1 MTVSQSRS
9 TGCTSTTFLRGD
21 GNFSTVVTATP
32 AFSPLPH
39 MMATTSIA
47 IGSAACYKI
56 KAISTVKMSPTAIR
70 LFFPTAANEDISI
83 AIYKSDTSSTAMSDA
98 TLYASIV
105 DQDIGTDAGEQEFEL
120 NQESSVG
127 DIEVGDGIVLVV
139 SIKGGGGGDTMLG
152 GTGVSDA
159 GLAVI
164 SSTQSYV
171 SSAFPTPIGDLATGF
186 SATARRISYFLY

>member
-1 MTVSQSRS
+1 
-9 TGCTSTTFLRGD
+9 
-21 GNFSTVVTATP
+21 
-32 AFSPLPH
+32 
-39 MMATTSIA
+39 
-47 IGSAACYKI
+47 
-56 KAISTVKMSPTAIR
+56 MSPTAIR

-164 SSTQSYV
+164 S
-171 SSAFPTPIGDLATGF
+171 
-186 SATARRISYFLY
+186 